1 MKRRDVKKIGFVD
14 YYLSEWHANNY
25 PAWIEEACQRLGLD
39 YKVAYGW
46 AEEYLSP
53 VYGKNTDEWCAEF
66 GVERCETLAELC
78 EKSDVI
84 VILAPSDPNK
94 HLGYAEEVLKY
105 GKRTYIDKTFAPDL
119 ATAKKIF
126 ALSQQYGTPF
136 FSSSALRYA
145 TELDRYEGC
154 TQMITMGSGSNLAE
168 YVIHQIEM
176 IVKKLGYGAERIRA
190 ERFGEQ
196 TYLHI
201 AYGDDRT
208 ATMIFA
214 PSLPFAV
221 YMANGESKG
230 ESPVYTQVTSPFFE
244 GLIADM
250 LRFFETGEPSFDGRE
265 TLEVMKIREG
275 AILARESLGEWIDLT
290 KLG

>member
-1 MKRRDVKKIGFVD
+1 MKKIGFVD

-25 PAWIEEACQRLGLD
+25 PAWIRAACERLGLD
-39 YKVAYGW
+39 YEVAYGW
-46 AEEYLSP
+46 AEEYVSP

-66 GVERCETLAELC
+66 GVQRCETLAELC

-84 VILAPSDPNK
+84 VILAPSDPEK

-119 ATAKKIF
+119 VTAKRIF
-126 ALSQQYGTPF
+126 ALSEQYGTPF
-136 FSSSALRYA
+136 FSTSALRFA
-145 TELDRYEGC
+145 TELDRYEAPR
-154 TQMITMGSGSNLAE
+154 QMITTGSGSNLAE

-176 IVKKLGYGAERIRA
+176 IVKKLGAGAERIRA
-190 ERFGEQ
+190 EQFGAQ

-201 AYGDDRT
+201 EYGDDRT

-214 PSLPFAV
+214 RSLPFTV
-221 YMANGESKG
+221 YMADGDPKG
-230 ESPVYTQVTSPFFE
+230 VRPVYTEVTSSFFD
-244 GLIADM
+244 GLISDM
-250 LRFFETGEPSFDGRE
+250 LRFFETGEISFHTEE

-275 AILARESLGEWIDLT
+275 AILAGNRLGEWIDLT

>member
-1 MKRRDVKKIGFVD
+1 MRCGVKKIGFVD

-25 PAWIEEACQRLGLD
+25 PAWISEMSEKLGLE
-39 YKVAYGW
+39 YKVAYAW
-46 AEEYLSP
+46 AEEYVSP

-66 GVERCETLAELC
+66 GVQKCETIAELC

-84 VILAPSDPNK
+84 VILAPSDPDK

-105 GKRTYIDKTFAPDL
+105 GKKTYIDKTFAPDL
-119 ATAKKIF
+119 RTAKQIF
-126 ALSQQYGTPF
+126 ALAEQYGTPF

-145 TELDRYEGC
+145 TELDRYEN
-154 TQMITMGSGSNLAE
+154 TRQMITAGSGSNLAE

-176 IVKKLGYGAERIRA
+176 IVKKLGFGAERIRA
-190 ERFGEQ
+190 EQFGAQ

-201 AYGDDRT
+201 GYDDDRT

-214 PSLPFAV
+214 RSLPFTV
-221 YMANGESKG
+221 YMSDGEPKG
-230 ESPVYTQVTSPFFE
+230 VRPVYAEVTSPTFN
-244 GLIADM
+244 GLIRDM
-250 LRFFETGEPSFDGRE
+250 LHFFETGEISFHTEE

-275 AILARESLGEWIDLT
+275 AILAGERLGEWIDLT

>member
-1 MKRRDVKKIGFVD
+1 MRCDVKKIGFVD

-25 PAWIEEACQRLGLD
+25 PTWIAEACKKMGLE
-39 YKVAYGW
+39 YEVAYGW
-46 AEEYLSP
+46 AEEYVSP

-66 GVERCETLAELC
+66 GVQKCETLAELC

-84 VILAPSDPNK
+84 VVLAPSDPEK

-119 ATAKKIF
+119 RTAKQIF
-126 ALSQQYGTPF
+126 ALSERYGTPF

-145 TELDRYEGC
+145 TELDRYENC
-154 TQMITMGSGSNLAE
+154 RQMITTGSGSNLAE

-176 IVKKLGYGAERIRA
+176 IVKKVGLGAEKIRA
-190 ERFGEQ
+190 EQFGGQ

-214 PSLPFAV
+214 RSLPFTV
-221 YMANGESKG
+221 YMADGDPQG
-230 ESPVYTQVTSPFFE
+230 VRPVYTEITSPYFDA
-244 GLIADM
+244 LISDM
-250 LRFFETGEPSFDGRE
+250 LHFFETGEISFDIAQ
-265 TLEVMKIREG
+265 TTEVMKIREG
-275 AILARESLGEWIDLT
+275 AILAGEKMGEWIDLN